1 MLSGINAFPWANT
14 HLSEWCIDVDAPTSS
29 EVPGNN
35 LGETHK
41 KEALVLCQ
49 RKIEVKR

>member
-41 KEALVLCQ
+41 KRSPCIMP
-49 RKIEVKR
+49 KKD